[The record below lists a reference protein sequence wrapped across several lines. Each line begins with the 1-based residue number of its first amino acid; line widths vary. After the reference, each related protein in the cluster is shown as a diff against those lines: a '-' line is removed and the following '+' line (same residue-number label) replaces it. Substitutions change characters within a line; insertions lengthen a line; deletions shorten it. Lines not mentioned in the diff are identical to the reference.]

1 MRREH
6 QAIPLSGACTGTAPR
21 RPAALAAV
29 LLALACLWTGRAEA
43 EICWG
48 KVSTSTLCCTGHGT
62 CVSFNNCVCDTGYA
76 GAECGYMPVRPD
88 KSALDFGAVAV
99 GSATSQYLLLSV
111 MADTNGLSATLSG
124 EGSGDYTVTSD
135 CPSDFTA
142 ATMCVVTVGFSPTA
156 VGSRPAT
163 LTLSATYTDTLG
175 SGTKY
180 ITNFTLP
187 MPLSGTGSTTVRA
200 IAADPVAASRLYA
213 AIVGSG
219 VYASADGG
227 ATWTAAT
234 VQPSD
239 TRLTALAIKPGDT
252 ATLFA
257 ATDGG
262 GVFISRDSGLTWNA
276 CADTGLD
283 SPNVLSLLVTGA
295 GQLFAG
301 TGAGVF
307 TSGNDCASWT
317 AQNTGLPQ

>member
-6 QAIPLSGACTGTAPR
+6 HAIPLSASYARIVPR
-21 RPAALAAV
+21 LPAALAAV
-29 LLALACLWTGRAEA
+29 LFALACLWTGRAEA

-48 KVSTSTLCCTGHGT
+48 KVCSNDVNAVCCGGHGS
-62 CVSFNNCVCDTGYA
+62 CVAFNTCVCDIGYA
-76 GAECGYMPVRPD
+76 GKECKKPVDPD
-88 KSALDFGAVAV
+88 KTALDFGALAA
-99 GSATSQYLLLSV
+99 GSAASQYLLLSV
-111 MADTNGLSATLSG
+111 LAGTSELSATLSG
-124 EGSGDYTVTSD
+124 EGSGDYTVTSA
-135 CPSDFTA
+135 CPADFAQA
-142 ATMCVVTVGFSPTA
+142 AVCVLTIGFSPTA

-163 LTLSATYTDTLG
+163 LTLSATYTEDSTSYG
-175 SGTKY
+175 S
-180 ITNFTLP
+180 TLP
-187 MPLSGTGSTTVRA
+187 VSLSGTGNSMVRA
-200 IAADPVAASRLYA
+200 IAADPVAASTLYA
-213 AIVGSG
+213 AIAGSG

-239 TRLTALAIKPGDT
+239 TRLTDLAIKPGET

-283 SPNVLSLLVTGA
+283 SPNVLSLIVTGA

-307 TSGNDCASWT
+307 TSSNDCSSWT
-317 AQNTGLPQ
+317 AQNTGLPE

>member
-6 QAIPLSGACTGTAPR
+6 HAIPLSASYARIAPR

-48 KVSTSTLCCTGHGT
+48 MVCPSAICCSGHGT
-62 CVSFNNCVCDTGYA
+62 CVAYNTCVCDPGYV
-76 GAECGYMPVRPD
+76 GKECPAKPVAPD
-88 KSALDFGAVAV
+88 TTALDFGAVAV
-99 GSATSQYLLLSV
+99 GSTTSQYLPLSIL
-111 MADTNGLSATLSG
+111 AGTSGISATLSG
-124 EGSGDYTVTSD
+124 EGSGDYTVTSL
-135 CPSDFTA
+135 CPATFEA
-142 ATMCVVTVGFSPTA
+142 AGTCAVTVGFSPTA
-156 VGSRPAT
+156 VGSRPAI
-163 LTLSATYTDTLG
+163 LTLAATYTGTSA
-175 SGTKY
+175 SGTTY
-180 ITNFTLP
+180 TTNSTLP
-187 MPLSGTGSTTVRA
+187 VTLSGTGSTTVRA
-200 IAADPVAASRLYA
+200 IAADPVAASTLYA
-213 AIVGSG
+213 AIAGSG

-283 SPNVLSLLVTGA
+283 SPNVLSLIVTGA

-307 TSGNDCASWT
+307 TSGNDCSSWT
-317 AQNTGLPQ
+317 EQNTGLPE

>member
-1 MRREH
+1 MRRELH
-6 QAIPLSGACTGTAPR
+6 AIPLSGACAQTAPR

-29 LLALACLWTGRAEA
+29 LLALACLWTGRADA

-48 KVSTSTLCCTGHGT
+48 KVCSDSTNSVCCSGYGT
-62 CVSFNNCVCDTGYA
+62 CVAFNTCECVAGYTGR
-76 GAECGYMPVRPD
+76 ECGQPPVTPD
-88 KSALDFGAVAV
+88 KNSLDFGTVAT
-99 GSATSQYLLLSV
+99 GNSASQFLLLTI
-111 MADTNGLSATLSG
+111 MAGTSGISATLSG
-124 EGSGDYTVTSD
+124 EGSGDYTVTSL
-135 CPSDFTA
+135 CPATFTA
-142 ATMCVVTVGFSPTA
+142 AGSCGLAVDFSPTA
-156 VGSRPAT
+156 VGSRSAT
-163 LTLSATYTDTLG
+163 LSLASTYTDST
-175 SGTKY
+175 GTY
-180 ITNFTLP
+180 SAAWP
-187 MPLSGTGSTTVRA
+187 VSLSGAGSAAVRA
-200 IAADPVAASRLYA
+200 IAADPVAASKLYA
-213 AIVGSG
+213 AVAGSG

-239 TRLTALAIKPGDT
+239 TRLTALAIKPDDA

-283 SPNVLSLLVTGA
+283 SLNVLSLIVTGA

-307 TSGNDCASWT
+307 TSGDDCVSWT

>member
-1 MRREH
+1 MHREH
-6 QAIPLSGACTGTAPR
+6 HAIPLSAFCTRTAPR

-43 EICWG
+43 EICYG
-48 KVSTSTLCCTGHGT
+48 KVCSNTVNAVCCSGHGT
-62 CVSFNNCVCDTGYA
+62 CVAFNTCACDAGYA
-76 GAECGYMPVRPD
+76 GKECGQTPVTPD
-88 KSALDFGAVAV
+88 KTSLDFGVVPA

-111 MADTNGLSATLSG
+111 LAGTSGFSATLSG
-124 EGSGDYTVTSD
+124 EGSGDYTVTTD
-135 CPSDFTA
+135 CPSDFTEA
-142 ATMCVVTVGFSPTA
+142 GSCVVGIGFSPTA

-163 LTLSATYTDTLG
+163 LALASTYTDSTG
-175 SGTKY
+175 SYST
-180 ITNFTLP
+180 TWP
-187 MPLSGTGSTTVRA
+187 VSLSGTGSVAVRA
-200 IAADPVAASRLYA
+200 IAADPVAASTLYA
-213 AIVGSG
+213 AIAGSG

-283 SPNVLSLLVTGA
+283 SPNVLSLIVTGA

-301 TGAGVF
+301 TEAGVF
-307 TSGNDCASWT
+307 TSANDCSSWT
-317 AQNTGLPQ
+317 AQNTGLPE

>member
-6 QAIPLSGACTGTAPR
+6 HAIPLSASHARIAPR

-43 EICWG
+43 VVCWG
-48 KVSTSTLCCTGHGT
+48 KVCPGADCCSGHGT
-62 CVSFNNCVCDTGYA
+62 CTAFNTCVCDPGYV
-76 GAECGYMPVRPD
+76 GKECESKPVEPD
-88 KSALDFGAVAV
+88 KTAIDFGAVAV
-99 GSATSQYLLLSV
+99 GSTTSQSLLLSV
-111 MADTNGLSATLSG
+111 LAGTGGLSATLSG
-124 EGSGDYTVTSD
+124 EGSGDYTVTSA
-135 CPSDFTA
+135 CPATFTQ
-142 ATMCVVTVGFSPTA
+142 ATSCALIIGFSPTA

-163 LTLSATYTDTLG
+163 LTLAVTS
-175 SGTKY
+175 
-180 ITNFTLP
+180 LP
-187 MPLSGTGSTTVRA
+187 VSLSGTGSATVRA
-200 IAADPVAASRLYA
+200 IAADPVAASTLYA
-213 AIVGSG
+213 AIAGSG

-283 SPNVLSLLVTGA
+283 SPNVLSLIVTGA

-307 TSGNDCASWT
+307 ASSNDCSSWT
-317 AQNTGLPQ
+317 EQNTGLPE

>member
-1 MRREH
+1 MRPDQESTMSEH
-6 QAIPLSGACTGTAPR
+6 DIPCPPR
-21 RPAALAAV
+21 RPAVLAAV

-43 EICWG
+43 QTICWG
-48 KVSTSTLCCTGHGT
+48 KVCYGPTNEVCCGGHGT
-62 CVSFNNCVCDTGYA
+62 CASYNNCVCDAGYA
-76 GAECGYMPVRPD
+76 GRECTVKPVTPD
-88 KSALDFGAVAV
+88 KTALDFGALAA
-99 GSATSQYLLLSV
+99 GSATSQSLLLSV
-111 MADTNGLSATLSG
+111 LTGTGGLSATLSG
-124 EGSGDYTVTSD
+124 EGSGDYTVTSA
-135 CPSDFTA
+135 CPATFTQ
-142 ATMCVVTVGFSPTA
+142 ATSCALIIGFSPTA

-163 LTLSATYTDTLG
+163 LALASTYTDSTG
-175 SGTKY
+175 IYSATW
-180 ITNFTLP
+180 P
-187 MPLSGTGSTTVRA
+187 VSLSGTGSATVRA
-200 IAADPVAASRLYA
+200 IAADPVAASALYA
-213 AIVGSG
+213 AIAGSG

-239 TRLTALAIKPGDT
+239 TRLTDLAIKPGET

-283 SPNVLSLLVTGA
+283 SPNVLSLIVTGA

-307 TSGNDCASWT
+307 ASSNDCSSWT
-317 AQNTGLPQ
+317 AQNTGLPE